1 MSFLVSLMIG
11 LALILGVMA
20 MSSTV
25 KRYRDQFTQTSQV
38 TLADMFLFVDAEK
51 LFYINAIGILLVPLF
66 VFLGTGNG
74 LLTTI
79 SAVVILVAPRL
90 IYAWMGKRRRARFAV
105 QLPDALTMIANAL
118 RAGASLQMSL
128 DVVVRESA
136 PPLSQELGLVVR
148 EQRLGV
154 ALEDAL
160 EGMARRVM
168 SQDFDLVVSAIV
180 IAKEV
185 GGNLSE
191 TLERLAGTLRSKA
204 IMEGKIDA
212 LTSQGKMQGIV
223 VGLLPVFLAGILTFM
238 DPASMAPLYN
248 TYWGWAA
255 MGAVLVLEMI
265 GAFFIRKIVNIDV

>member
-25 KRYRDQFTQTSQV
+25 KRYREQFTQTSQV
-38 TLADMFLFVDAEK
+38 TLEDMFLFVDPQK
-51 LFYINAIGILLVPLF
+51 LFYVNAVGIVLVPFF
-66 VFLGTGNG
+66 VFLATGNG

-79 SAVVILVAPRL
+79 AAVVVLVAPRL
-90 IYAWMGKRRRARFAV
+90 AYSWMGKRRRARFAV

-136 PPLSQELGLVVR
+136 PPISQELGLVVR

-160 EGMARRVM
+160 EGMARRVT

-191 TLERLAGTLRSKA
+191 TLERLAGTLRAKA

-238 DPASMAPLYN
+238 DPVAMAPLYN

-255 MGAVLVLEMI
+255 MGVVLIMELI

>member
-11 LALILGVMA
+11 AALILGVMA

-25 KRYRDQFTQTSQV
+25 KRYREQFTQTSQV
-38 TLADMFLFVDAEK
+38 TLEDMFLFVDPQK
-51 LFYINAIGILLVPLF
+51 LFYVNAIGIVLVPFF
-66 VFLGTGNG
+66 VFLATGNG
-74 LLTTI
+74 LLTTLA
-79 SAVVILVAPRL
+79 AVIVLVAPRL
-90 IYAWMGKRRRARFAV
+90 AYAWMGKRRRARFAV

-136 PPLSQELGLVVR
+136 PPISQELGLVVR

-160 EGMARRVM
+160 EGMARRVT

-191 TLERLAGTLRSKA
+191 TLERLAGTLRAKA

-238 DPASMAPLYN
+238 DPVAMAPLYN

-255 MGAVLVLEMI
+255 MGAVLVLELI
-265 GAFFIRKIVNIDV
+265 GAFFIRKIVSIDV

>member
-11 LALILGVMA
+11 AALILGVMA

-25 KRYRDQFTQTSQV
+25 KRYREQFTQTSQV
-38 TLADMFLFVDAEK
+38 TLEDMFLFVDPQK
-51 LFYINAIGILLVPLF
+51 LFYVNAIGIVLVPLF
-66 VFLGTGNG
+66 VFLATGNG
-74 LLTTI
+74 LLTAI
-79 SAVVILVAPRL
+79 SAVVVLVAPRL
-90 IYAWMGKRRRARFAV
+90 AYAWMGKRRRARFAV

-136 PPLSQELGLVVR
+136 PPISQELGLVVR

-160 EGMARRVM
+160 EGMARRVT

-238 DPASMAPLYN
+238 DPVAMAPLYN

-255 MGAVLVLEMI
+255 MGAVLILELI

>member
-11 LALILGVMA
+11 AALILGVMA

-25 KRYRDQFTQTSQV
+25 KRYREQFTQTSQV
-38 TLADMFLFVDAEK
+38 TLEDMFLFIDPQR
-51 LFYINAIGILLVPLF
+51 LFYINAIGIILVPLM
-66 VFLGTGNG
+66 VLLATGNG
-74 LLTTI
+74 LLTTV
-79 SAVVILVAPRL
+79 SGVVVLVAPRL

-128 DVVVRESA
+128 DAVVRESA
-136 PPLSQELGLVVR
+136 PPISQELGLVVR

-160 EGMARRVM
+160 EGMARRVT

-191 TLERLAGTLRSKA
+191 TLERLAGTLRAKA

-223 VGLLPVFLAGILTFM
+223 VGLLPVFLAAILTFM
-238 DPASMAPLYN
+238 DPVAMAPLYN
-248 TYWGWAA
+248 TIWGWAA

>member
-1 MSFLVSLMIG
+1 MNVLVSLMIG

-20 MSSTV
+20 VSSTV
-25 KRYRDQFTQTSQV
+25 KRYREQFTQTSQA
-38 TLADMFLFVDAEK
+38 TLADMFLFVDPQK
-51 LFYINAIGILLVPLF
+51 LFYFNAIGIVLVPLL
-66 VFLGTGNG
+66 VFLGTGSG
-74 LLTTI
+74 LLTTL
-79 SAVVILVAPRL
+79 SAVVVLVAPRMA
-90 IYAWMGKRRRARFAV
+90 YTWMGKRRRARFAV

-160 EGMARRVM
+160 DGMARRVT

-191 TLERLAGTLRSKA
+191 TLERLASTLRAKA

-238 DPASMAPLYN
+238 DPVAMAPLYN

-255 MGAVLVLEMI
+255 MGAVLVLELI